1 MIKENSI
8 EWLYQ
13 QLWEMPKDKLTWY
26 ALKQE
31 AKRKYEDEMFD
42 SIKFGGALVRAAED
56 ITMERMTKE
65 FEILREKYT
74 DENGKIHA
82 DNRNKTD

>member
-1 MIKENSI
+1 MKENSI
-8 EWLYQ
+8 DWLFE

-42 SIKFGGALVRAAED
+42 AIKFGGALVRAAED
-56 ITMERMTKE
+56 VTMERLTKE
-65 FEILREKYT
+65 FEILREKYQ
-74 DENGKIHA
+74 DENN
-82 DNRNKTD
+82 D

>member
-1 MIKENSI
+1 MKENSI

-13 QLWEMPKDKLTWY
+13 QLWEMPKDKLAWY

-42 SIKFGGALVRAAED
+42 SIKFGGALVRAAEE
-56 ITMERMTKE
+56 ITMERMAKE
-65 FEILREKYT
+65 FEILREKYKDET
-74 DENGKIHA
+74 DSIQ
-82 DNRNKTD
+82 RNQMP

>member
-1 MIKENSI
+1 MKENSI

-42 SIKFGGALVRAAED
+42 SIKFGGALVRAVEEN
-56 ITMERMTKE
+56 TMERMAKE
-65 FEILREKYT
+65 FEILREKYK
-74 DENGKIHA
+74 DETNSIQR
-82 DNRNKTD
+82 D